1 MDAKE
6 KGESFIKDA
15 EMQGFIKH
23 DAIDIAMFAVDKIIN
38 HTGISLH
45 EYHEWIEVMDYLE
58 SIRLS

>member
-1 MDAKE
+1 MTAEE

-15 EMQGFIKH
+15 EMQGFDRKQSVE
-23 DAIDIAMFAVDKIIN
+23 IAMFAVDKIIN

-45 EYHEWIEVMDYLE
+45 EYHEWIEIMDYLE

>member
-1 MDAKE
+1 MRPEE

-15 EMQGFIKH
+15 EMQGFDRKQ
-23 DAIDIAMFAVDKIIN
+23 AVEIAMFAVDKIIN

-45 EYHEWIEVMDYLE
+45 EYHEWVEIIDYLE